1 MRQILTING
10 KPLSDFNCFYD
21 GSEWFRKAERMV
33 EMYSVPGRNGDLA
46 IADGRYSN
54 ISIPF
59 RCYIKN
65 DFKNSYSNLLDYL
78 AQFEDNYV
86 RIESSEETDI
96 FRQGVFS
103 SEIQPNMWQ
112 FNREGTFSLEFNFKP
127 QKWLKS
133 GEIAIN
139 IDGTT
144 SLINPTN
151 FTAFPL
157 FELVGTGTI
166 NIGSSILTLANNT
179 STTFI
184 DCEIQD
190 CYEDTINRNPDLT
203 ITGDFPTLPKGE
215 TEISISG
222 FTSVKIYP
230 RWWKL

>member
-46 IADGRYSN
+46 ISDGRYSN

-59 RCYIKN
+59 KCYIKN
-65 DFKNSYSNLLDYL
+65 NFRENYSNLLNYL
-78 AQFEDNYV
+78 AEFEDNYV
-86 RIESSEETDI
+86 RIESSEEPNI
-96 FRQGVFS
+96 YRQGVFS
-103 SEIQPNMWQ
+103 SEIQPKMWQ
-112 FNREGTFSLEFNFKP
+112 FNREGTFTLEFNIKP

-133 GEIAIN
+133 GEIAIS
-139 IDGTT
+139 IDGTAT
-144 SLINPTN
+144 LINPTN

-157 FELVGTGTI
+157 IEVVGTGTI
-166 NIGSSILTLANNT
+166 EIGDSSLTLANNT

-190 CYEDTINRNPDLT
+190 CYEGAINRNPDLT
-203 ITGDFPTLPKGE
+203 IVGSFPSLKKE
-215 TEISISG
+215 TDISVSG